1 MVLQNS
7 MSQAFKDSNCE
18 VEAMFIFSDLLQ
30 VLALNEF
37 LELIVPIC
45 YLFCFLVAFYG
56 HNSHHIGPMIQILYR
71 EDVNLTECVDPTP
84 YITIIY
90 DYIYCII

>member
-45 YLFCFLVAFYG
+45 YLFCFLIAFYG
-56 HNSHHIGPMIQILYR
+56 PNAHLLGQNIPFPKFLDALASLAFKLSLS
-71 EDVNLTECVDPTP
+71 E
-84 YITIIY
+84 
-90 DYIYCII
+90 